1 VKKLLSLLLF
11 ALFFTSCEKWP
22 DFLIPSSE
30 VPGWLKERI
39 SHDEKIIGS
48 DPQSG
53 LEISAWIRYKFDGK
67 YFFEYR
73 NGFSSLGPEKFNYDG
88 VKIMLNQDPYLNFER
103 DKCCKQ
109 FVWKGPSYIDY

>member
-1 VKKLLSLLLF
+1 M
-11 ALFFTSCEKWP
+11 
-22 DFLIPSSE
+22 
-30 VPGWLKERI
+30 WLKERI

>member
-30 VPGWLKERI
+30 VPRWLKERI

-48 DPQSG
+48 NPQSG
-53 LEISAWIRYKFDGK
+53 LEISAWIRYKFNGK

>member
-1 VKKLLSLLLF
+1 MKKIICLLF
-11 ALFFTSCEKWP
+11 YILFLTSCEKGL

-30 VPGWLKERI
+30 VPVWLKVRI
-39 SHDEKIIGS
+39 AIDEKIIES

-53 LEISAWIRYKFDGK
+53 LEISAWIRYKFDGE

-73 NGFSSLGPEKFNYDG
+73 NGFSSLGPEKFSYNG
-88 VKIMLNQDPYLNFER
+88 VKIMLNQEPYLNFER
-103 DKCCKQ
+103 DKCCRQ